1 MATTDV
7 AAIAEKVYNKCLQG
21 PQAHLFQSYEI
32 QDMDPRLASAT
43 DAQHVINHLLNEGLF
58 KIMMQGR
65 DTVFK
70 VVPKE
75 VAGKLG
81 SLSSDELIIYE
92 HIEAAG
98 REGIWTKV
106 LKTRTNQHQ
115 TVLTKCLKSLENRR
129 FIKCIKSV
137 KVGK

>member
-1 MATTDV
+1 MRTPMLTIHPARYSVLTP
-7 AAIAEKVYNKCLQG
+7 Y
-21 PQAHLFQSYEI
+21 HL
-32 QDMDPRLASAT
+32 R
-43 DAQHVINHLLNEGLF
+43 
-58 KIMMQGR
+58 R
-65 DTVFK
+65 
-70 VVPKE
+70 
-75 VAGKLG
+75 LG

-115 TVLTKCLKSLENRR
+115 TVMTKCLKSLESRR

-137 KVGK
+137 KVGNQYW